1 VDCAHPCT
9 LDYPCMQLPEMSR
22 WLLIVPI
29 LVITLLS
36 SSWAGR
42 YLFDC
47 PCGDGPDPAMSEDR
61 RMPKNDADGEE
72 MEIQPRTSGVE
83 YWCTHQEERRRQKRE
98 VGNEATE
105 HEEADDEPDE
115 PRAKIINSY
124 HGPKRPWM
132 VYIRHQKGG
141 ECGGSLINSRWVL
154 TAAHCFCQ
162 KKNQRQEATCEQVVM
177 KRRNTKCSHK
187 GKRLVP
193 KYDLD
198 SVEFYLGIQVKH
210 RRHGLKD
217 KKTLNQKAKEIRI
230 HECYENEGR
239 FDIALVKLKRT
250 VLVEKILDTS
260 DNFRDSFCN
269 PDNLKVQ
276 PVCISKH
283 MVKAKKV
290 LVMGFGA
297 AETSYCKTTMNS
309 PQPNARC
316 KFPFLD
322 LENGTHHMCTN
333 SHIEKLDGLAYKQ
346 IPKKNST
353 AFKLKDK
360 KGKLIATTA
369 CHLLWKYKGYDP
381 WNGVDYVRL
390 QGKKKKK
397 IKKCY
402 APKNSK
408 KQTTYCATC
417 NPDAKRGETGY
428 CNPDIPKTT
437 GGNDIL
443 QKDPIRW
450 GFCDTSI
457 ARCNSNSTRKQYTSD
472 KLQEVSLRMLTK
484 KKCKDKLAKTKNFD
498 EHHEMCT
505 VGLYKRKYRTVT
517 ITQTGNR
524 QNNFEWKFELG
535 DMKETKELFGGMD
548 SCKGDSGGPL
558 LRYKNKKF
566 FQVGIASRGQD
577 CVDNNM
583 PAIYVDVHAHIKWI
597 MRIVRKKDRKC
608 KVVKK

>member
-1 VDCAHPCT
+1 
-9 LDYPCMQLPEMSR
+9 MSR
-22 WLLIVPI
+22 WLPIVPI
-29 LVITLLS
+29 LVVTLLS
-36 SSWAGR
+36 PSWAGR

-47 PCGDGPDPAMSEDR
+47 PCGDGPSPAMSEDPCACAEDP
-61 RMPKNDADGEE
+61 MLCAA
-72 MEIQPRTSGVE
+72 
-83 YWCTHQEERRRQKRE
+83 QEEQGRQKRE

-105 HEEADDEPDE
+105 HDEADDEPVQ
-115 PRAKIINSY
+115 PRGGGIFDSY

-154 TAAHCFCQ
+154 TAANCFCQ
-162 KKNQRQEATCEQVVM
+162 KKNQRQGATCKEVPM
-177 KRRNTKCSHK
+177 KRKSTKCSHK

-193 KYDLD
+193 NYEWK
-198 SVEFYLGIQVKH
+198 SVEIYLGIQDKGY
-210 RRHGLKD
+210 RYNLKD
-217 KKTLNQKAKEIRI
+217 KKTLDQKAEEIRI

-239 FDIALVKLKRT
+239 FDIALVKLKIT
-250 VLVEKILDTS
+250 VPVEKRLDTS
-260 DNFRDSFCN
+260 ENFRDSFCD
-269 PDNLKVQ
+269 PSNLKVQ
-276 PVCISKH
+276 PVCISKR
-283 MVKAKKV
+283 MVRAEKV
-290 LVMGFGA
+290 LMTGFGA

-322 LENGTHHMCTN
+322 LKNGTHHTCTN
-333 SHIEKLDGLAYKQ
+333 NYVDKLDGLAYKSVN
-346 IPKKNST
+346 KKKKLYSRSY
-353 AFKLKDK
+353 KLKDE
-360 KGKLIATTA
+360 KGKLITTTA

-381 WNGVDYVRL
+381 WNGVDYVQL
-390 QGKKKKK
+390 KGKRKKE
-397 IKKCY
+397 ITKCY
-402 APKNSK
+402 APKNPK

-428 CNPDIPKTT
+428 CNPDSPKTT

-524 QNNFEWKFELG
+524 QNNFEWKFALG
-535 DMKETKELFGGMD
+535 DMKEAKELFGGMD

-558 LRYKNKKF
+558 LSYKNEKF
-566 FQVGIASRGQD
+566 FQVGIVSRGQD

-583 PAIYVDVHAHIKWI
+583 PAIYEDVHAHIKWI
-597 MRIVRKKDRKC
+597 MRIVTKKDRKC